1 MDGLTNSDVALL
13 QDRNNGMFGGD
24 GMAFWIFALLLLN
37 NGGFGGYGNGGVVT
51 NAELNASQ
59 NAQTQQLQMQALSD
73 QLAQGRFDIAQA
85 INNQTS
91 DMIQMNNANL
101 INAIQG
107 FNNLG
112 SQITNQTNTISQQ
125 MMALDAK
132 MTQCCCDIKTQMLQ
146 DRLNDAEARIVAQQ
160 NEINNAQQTQTILNT
175 LGRFVAWQGSGSQT
189 TSVAAG

>member
-91 DMIQMNNANL
+91 DMIQMNNTNL